1 MKRWLLW
8 TGKSLLLLLLVAS
21 MAAASLWLYPK
32 YHGVAGSA
40 PPVQA
45 SRWALRNVT
54 LLNPGELALPARTV
68 VVEQGRI
75 VSILDSDAALSA
87 ETVVVDGHGGWL
99 IPGLIDAHV
108 HVIDEADLALLLAR
122 GFTSVRN
129 MLGRPVHLEMRKAV
143 EVGRLAGPRLIT
155 AGPVLDT
162 PHASGSFH
170 LDLHSEQEARE
181 AVRESAAA
189 GYDLVKIY
197 DGLSPALYQ
206 AAIDESRKQH
216 LPVAGHLPRQ
226 VPLPQLLADMQSI
239 EHVEE
244 LWNHGL
250 KKASA
255 TEVDAA
261 ADAFAERKVPLVAT
275 LAIVQRLAD
284 VCGKG
289 KAAIERLDGPNLNP
303 LFAFLGRRSLGGW
316 VEGSEGCDEWQGEVD
331 RMGGIVRRMQE
342 RGAIIALGSDS
353 GPHLSEHGALALD
366 EMDRLQAA
374 GLSAEQVLIA
384 ATRNAA
390 LALGRAEQLGRI
402 APGYSADALLLDADP
417 RIDLATLR
425 TPQGILAEGRWYER
439 PAIEALLESGCDHAN
454 VWLSAGRLLED

>member
-1 MKRWLLW
+1 MHNPTFAIEKEPVKDKRCCAHHSA
-8 TGKSLLLLLLVAS
+8 KDEQ
-21 MAAASLWLYPK
+21 LY
-32 YHGVAGSA
+32 GIG
-40 PPVQA
+40 
-45 SRWALRNVT
+45 
-54 LLNPGELALPARTV
+54 
-68 VVEQGRI
+68 
-75 VSILDSDAALSA
+75 
-87 ETVVVDGHGGWL
+87 
-99 IPGLIDAHV
+99 
-108 HVIDEADLALLLAR
+108 
-122 GFTSVRN
+122 
-129 MLGRPVHLEMRKAV
+129 
-143 EVGRLAGPRLIT
+143 
-155 AGPVLDT
+155 
-162 PHASGSFH
+162 
-170 LDLHSEQEARE
+170 
-181 AVRESAAA
+181 
-189 GYDLVKIY
+189 
-197 DGLSPALYQ
+197 
-206 AAIDESRKQH
+206 SRKH
-216 LPVAGHLPRQ
+216 
-226 VPLPQLLADMQSI
+226 I
-239 EHVEE
+239 
-244 LWNHGL
+244 
-250 KKASA
+250 
-255 TEVDAA
+255 T
-261 ADAFAERKVPLVAT
+261 DAFAERKVPLVAT

-439 PAIEALLESGCDHAN
+439 PAIEALLESGRDHAN